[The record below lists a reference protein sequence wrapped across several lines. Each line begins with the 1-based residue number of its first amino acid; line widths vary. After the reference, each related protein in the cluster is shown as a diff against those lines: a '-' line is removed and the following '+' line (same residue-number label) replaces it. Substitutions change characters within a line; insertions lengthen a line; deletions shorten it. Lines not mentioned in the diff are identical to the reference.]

1 MSDKEKEDIIDKM
14 SDKEKEDNK
23 NAFVTNGYLKPFSY
37 KEAWA
42 NAYKTA
48 TEKDIRLLKTLPNFD
63 ADVFEEITGIKI
75 K

>member
-1 MSDKEKEDIIDKM
+1 MTDQEKI
-14 SDKEKEDNK
+14 DNK
-23 NAFVTNGYLKPFSY
+23 NAFITEGYLKTLGY

-42 NAYKTA
+42 EAYKSA
-48 TEKDIRLLKTLPNFD
+48 TKEDIKLLKALPNFD

>member
-1 MSDKEKEDIIDKM
+1 MTDKEKTG
-14 SDKEKEDNK
+14 NK
-23 NAFVTNGYLKPFSY
+23 DAFITDGYLKTLGY

-42 NAYKTA
+42 EAYKTA
-48 TEKDIRLLKTLPNFD
+48 TKEDIKLLKALPNWD